1 MNSILDALALEL
13 ATEMPDVTQVVRV
26 TVRLVMAMLL
36 AGVIGWERERGD
48 NAAGL
53 RTHILVALGA
63 ALMVVSTEEAGADA
77 ASVTRVVQG
86 IAAGIGFI
94 GGGVILKLP
103 EEKRIEGLTTAATIW
118 LAAAIGMAAGMGRLV
133 SALLGLLLAWLVLGL
148 LTKLKWHIN
157 PKNEIVLNGKNSD
170 AAH

>member
-13 ATEMPDVTQVVRV
+13 AAETPDVTQVVRV
-26 TVRLVMAMLL
+26 TVRLVIAMLL

-63 ALMVVSTEEAGADA
+63 ALVVVSTEEAGADA
-77 ASVTRVVQG
+77 ESITRVVQG
-86 IAAGIGFI
+86 VTAGIGFI

-118 LAAAIGMAAGMGRLV
+118 LAAAIGLAAGMGRLV
-133 SALLGLLLAWLVLGL
+133 SALLGLMLAWIALAF
-148 LTKLKWHIN
+148 LTKIKQRIN
-157 PKNEIVLNGKNSD
+157 PKNEVELERKTPG
-170 AAH
+170 AAP

>member
-1 MNSILDALALEL
+1 MKGILDALALEL
-13 ATEMPDVTQVVRV
+13 AAETPDVTQVVRV
-26 TVRLVMAMLL
+26 TVRLVIAMLL

-63 ALMVVSTEEAGADA
+63 ALVVASAEEAGAGAD
-77 ASVTRVVQG
+77 SITRVVQG
-86 IAAGIGFI
+86 VTAGIGFI

-118 LAAAIGMAAGMGRLV
+118 LAAAIGLAAGMGRLV
-133 SALLGLLLAWLVLGL
+133 SALLGLTLAWVALAF
-148 LTKLKWHIN
+148 LTKIKQRIN
-157 PKNEIVLNGKNSD
+157 PKNEVELERKTSD
-170 AAH
+170 TSL